1 MNRDFTVVL
10 RGYDRTE
17 VDQALGR
24 AEAALTSGS
33 ESLRAASLGELRK
46 DFTVVLRGY
55 DRLQVDQAVA
65 VLATVLSGNGD
76 GSRLRSAIAS
86 ALRLDQPT
94 DQDILDEVRRLREL
108 ADRA

>member
-17 VDQALGR
+17 VDRALGR

-33 ESLRAASLGELRK
+33 ESRRAASLAELGK

-55 DRLQVDQAVA
+55 DRQQVQQAVA
-65 VLATVLSGNGD
+65 VLAT
-76 GSRLRSAIAS
+76 
-86 ALRLDQPT
+86 ALREPADQ
-94 DQDILDEVRRLREL
+94 
-108 ADRA
+108 A